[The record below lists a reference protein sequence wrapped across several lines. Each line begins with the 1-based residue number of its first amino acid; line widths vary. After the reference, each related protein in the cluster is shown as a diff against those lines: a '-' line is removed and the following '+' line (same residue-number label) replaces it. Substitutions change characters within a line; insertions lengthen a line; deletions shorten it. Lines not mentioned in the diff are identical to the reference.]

1 MSNHFV
7 RVVDTEGDIIT
18 FRPDHLSHV
27 VEYQGA
33 DYVVIFLGEGISYE
47 IPKGQI
53 SLDCLINHTQEA
65 GVRVL

>member
-7 RVVDTEGDIIT
+7 RVVDTEGDYIT
-18 FRPDHLSHV
+18 FRPDSLSHV
-27 VEYQGA
+27 VEYPGE
-33 DYVVIFLGEGISYE
+33 DYIVIFLGEGISYE

-53 SLDCLINHTQEA
+53 KLDCLINHTQEA